1 MTFSVTCQT
10 LAGAIGC
17 QGLWM
22 LCLKGF
28 QVARPTRLRCEDTRP
43 DQGAVFS
50 LCPTRTPQHPVEVPE
65 RPLKTEAGLVA
76 RSVSN
81 QTFPTA
87 PSIALI
93 GLHAAFSPTANTANV
108 TSFIG

>member
-1 MTFSVTCQT
+1 MTTGKSRVTVTRRQGT
-10 LAGAIGC
+10 LPNTGAH
-17 QGLWM
+17 
-22 LCLKGF
+22 
-28 QVARPTRLRCEDTRP
+28 
-43 DQGAVFS
+43 QGAVFYP
-50 LCPTRTPQHPVEVPE
+50 CPPRTPQHPVEVPE
-65 RPLKTEAGLVA
+65 ESLRTEAGLVA

-87 PSIALI
+87 SSIALI